1 MPNPPNPPNPPDL
14 PDLPDLPNLPDLPD
28 LPGSRICLTFRICPT
43 CRGCRI
49 PDPDPTDDPTDDPT
63 TPAPTTG
70 PTTPAPTTDPTT
82 PAPTTDPTATPTA
95 GPTASPTAGPTTPA
109 PTTPAPTPTTD
120 PTGPG
125 DPRCTLGAKLV
136 PTCGVLW
143 GVAPGAHTDQSR
155 DQALAEFESDTGRTQ
170 AIYHAY
176 HRGTEIFPTAMEMR
190 LARDPAKPRLL
201 FLNWKPTGA
210 SWAQIARGDEAT
222 DNYLDRLA
230 EHIRD
235 TFNEP
240 FFFTVHHEPENDV
253 RASSGSGYTA
263 TDYRNMYR
271 YVINRIRAQGVTNLV
286 SVMVH
291 MAYIPWLTQSWWEDL
306 YPGDDVVDWL
316 AWDVYAHSVPGEHGY
331 GDFTELI
338 NRTSSSAPDWPGFY
352 NYAAPKAP
360 DQAVHAGRVGRL
372 VLVPRTATTMAE
384 LFDSVAKQ
392 ISLFPRLKAM
402 VYFDTPA
409 DQSGKDSRVTRTVR
423 RSGRLPPARP
433 GPELPGGPDGP
444 VRRKEGALVNA

>member
-1 MPNPPNPPNPPDL
+1 
-14 PDLPDLPNLPDLPD
+14 
-28 LPGSRICLTFRICPT
+28 
-43 CRGCRI
+43 
-49 PDPDPTDDPTDDPT
+49 
-63 TPAPTTG
+63 
-70 PTTPAPTTDPTT
+70 
-82 PAPTTDPTATPTA
+82 
-95 GPTASPTAGPTTPA
+95 
-109 PTTPAPTPTTD
+109 
-120 PTGPG
+120 
-125 DPRCTLGAKLV
+125 
-136 PTCGVLW
+136 VLW
-143 GVAPGAHTDQSR
+143 GVAPGAHTDQPR

-176 HRGTEIFPTAMEMR
+176 HRGTEIFPTATEMR

-210 SWAQIARGDEAT
+210 SWAQIARGDEDT
-222 DNYLDRLA
+222 DDYLDRLA

-235 TFNEP
+235 NFTEP

-253 RASSGSGYTA
+253 RANSGSGYTA

-271 YVINRIRAQGVTNLV
+271 YVINRIRTQGVTNLV

-331 GDFTELI
+331 GDFTELM

-352 NYAAPKAP
+352 NYAAQRHPTKPFMLAEWGVWYSSR
-360 DQAVHAGRVGRL
+360 DRDHQAEV
-372 VLVPRTATTMAE
+372 
-384 LFDSVAKQ
+384 FDSVAKQ
-392 ISLFPRLKAM
+392 ISSFPRLKAM

-409 DQSGKDSRVTRTVR
+409 DQSGKDSRVTRTADGLAAYR
-423 RSGRLPPARP
+423 RLGLDQNFQVDLT
-433 GPELPGGPDGP
+433 GP
-444 VRRKEGALVNA
+444 